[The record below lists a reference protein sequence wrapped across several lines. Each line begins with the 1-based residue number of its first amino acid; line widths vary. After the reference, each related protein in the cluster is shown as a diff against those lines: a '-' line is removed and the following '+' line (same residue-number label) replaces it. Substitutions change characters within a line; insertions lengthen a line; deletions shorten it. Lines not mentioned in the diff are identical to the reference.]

1 VVSLNHLPGTHAVL
15 LGSDHRTTGTM
26 AASHLLELGHREIA
40 TVTGPSERQV
50 VRLRH
55 DAFRRT
61 LAEAG
66 VDLPLTRVERA
77 DWTPDEAYAAAQ
89 TIIERDSKVTAFFVH
104 NDTMAVGVVR
114 LLADRDI
121 VVPDRV
127 SVIGCDDLP
136 MSRFL
141 VPSLTTM
148 HVPFTETGRRAAEVL
163 LDLVNGQDAPRRER
177 LPVYLVS
184 RDSTAPPPRIA
195 RKPRARAVPTR
206 ALSRTGRRPTSSSS
220 DPLQDAK
227 ELSHDRSTK
236 RS

>member
-1 VVSLNHLPGTHAVL
+1 
-15 LGSDHRTTGTM
+15 
-26 AASHLLELGHREIA
+26 
-40 TVTGPSERQV
+40 
-50 VRLRH
+50 
-55 DAFRRT
+55 
-61 LAEAG
+61 
-66 VDLPLTRVERA
+66 
-77 DWTPDEAYAAAQ
+77 
-89 TIIERDSKVTAFFVH
+89 
-104 NDTMAVGVVR
+104 
-114 LLADRDI
+114 
-121 VVPDRV
+121 
-127 SVIGCDDLP
+127 
-136 MSRFL
+136 
-141 VPSLTTM
+141 M
-148 HVPFTETGRRAAEVL
+148 HGPFTETGRRAAEVL